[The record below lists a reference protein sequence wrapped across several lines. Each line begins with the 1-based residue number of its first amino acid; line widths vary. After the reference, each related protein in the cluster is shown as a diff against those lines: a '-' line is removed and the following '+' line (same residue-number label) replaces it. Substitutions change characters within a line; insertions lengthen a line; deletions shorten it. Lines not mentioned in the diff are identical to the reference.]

1 MTCSYATVKLIH
13 FAPLPS
19 QFVKWNSFHLLTCL
33 YPLHIIPGMPETT
46 KQMFSLAGRTA
57 IVTGAATGIG
67 QAIAIRLAEAGATIA
82 VIDVNLPGAQKVA
95 AALPN
100 GSFAVEADVAD
111 AASVGRAVDQVLQ
124 QTGQIDILVNNAG
137 IAGPAAYIWEQTD
150 ENWQRNIAIN
160 LTGVFN
166 FCRAVIPHM
175 RSRSYGR
182 IVNVA
187 SIAGKEGNPRMT
199 PYSATKAGV
208 IGLTKSLGKEV
219 ATEGICVNAVTP
231 AVVQTQILDQLTE
244 QQVAYMTERIPMRRT
259 GKPEEIAY
267 VVHFLASS
275 ECSFVTAQCYDASGG
290 RATY

>member
-1 MTCSYATVKLIH
+1 MTEVVNTVSH
-13 FAPLPS
+13 PD
-19 QFVKWNSFHLLTCL
+19 
-33 YPLHIIPGMPETT
+33 
-46 KQMFSLAGRTA
+46 MFSLAGRIA
-57 IVTGAATGIG
+57 IVTGAAAGIG
-67 QAIAIRLAEAGATIA
+67 QAIAIRLASAGATVA
-82 VIDVNLPGAQKVA
+82 VIDLNLSGAQRVA

-100 GSFAVEADVAD
+100 RSFAVEADVAD
-111 AASVGRAVDQVLQ
+111 AASVGRAVDQVLKQ
-124 QTGQIDILVNNAG
+124 ASHIDILLNNAG

-150 ENWQRNIAIN
+150 ADWQRNIAIN

-166 FCRAVIPHM
+166 FCRAVVPHM

-208 IGLTKSLGKEV
+208 IGLTKALGKEL
-219 ATEGICVNAVTP
+219 ATDGICVNAVSP
-231 AVVQTQILDQLTE
+231 AVIQTQILDQLTTE
-244 QQVAYMTERIPMRRT
+244 QVAYMTDRIPMRRT